1 MKVMLGNFVKQ
12 REALLALLI
21 VALVLLVG
29 LRSPQFLSFSSLS
42 NLLTDSTLLIML
54 ALVQMFVIVTR
65 GIDLSIAS
73 NLALSGM
80 MAALLAS
87 RYPDL
92 PLLFVMLVALAIG
105 LFLGLINGWLIGY
118 LELPPIV
125 VTLGTMSVYR
135 GLVFVLSGGAWVSS
149 HKMPADFIAF
159 PLDRLLGVTH
169 LVWIAAAMILV
180 TFFLARYTRFG
191 RDLYAIGNAPQ
202 AARYVGIP
210 SSKRLLWT
218 YGLSGLMS
226 GLCGYLWVARYAVAY
241 TEIAY
246 GFEFTVIA
254 ACVIGGVSIAGG
266 VGTVG
271 GAVLGSLFLAV
282 INNALPIVKV
292 SPFWQSALTG
302 AVILTAVMI
311 NARSNRH
318 TGRQILPLHLLN
330 SGGASAITATPATRS
345 AA

>member
-1 MKVMLGNFVKQ
+1 MSRWLKKLEGQ
-12 REALLALLI
+12 RELLLAVLI
-21 VALVLLVG
+21 VVLAVLVG
-29 LRSPQFLSFSSLS
+29 LRSPQFLSMSSLS

-54 ALVQMFVIVTR
+54 ALAQMFVIVTR
-65 GIDLSIAS
+65 GIDLSMAS

-87 RYPDL
+87 THPEV
-92 PLLFVMLVALAIG
+92 PLILVMLAAVAIG
-105 LFLGLINGWLIGY
+105 LVLGLVNGWLIGY

-149 HKMPADFIAF
+149 HHMPYDFIAF
-159 PLDRLLGVTH
+159 PLERLFGVTH
-169 LVWIAAAMILV
+169 LVWIAAAAIV
-180 TFFLARYTRFG
+180 ATVYLARYTRFG
-191 RDLYAIGNAPQ
+191 RDLYAIGNAPVS
-202 AARYVGIP
+202 ARYVGIATP
-210 SSKRLLWT
+210 QRLLWT
-218 YGLSGLMS
+218 YGLSGLIS

-241 TEIAY
+241 SEIAY

-271 GAVLGSLFLAV
+271 GAVLGALFLAV

-302 AVILTAVMI
+302 IVILTAVLI
-311 NARSNRH
+311 NARGNKKE
-318 TGRQILPLHLLN
+318 GRQILPLHLEPLP
-330 SGGASAITATPATRS
+330 SAIPSAQRS